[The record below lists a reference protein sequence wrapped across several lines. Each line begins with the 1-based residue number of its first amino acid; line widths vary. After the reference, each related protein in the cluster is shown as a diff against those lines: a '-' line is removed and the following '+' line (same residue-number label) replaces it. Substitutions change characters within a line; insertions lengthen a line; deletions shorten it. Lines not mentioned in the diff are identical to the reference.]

1 MRPKEVLEYVLSNEG
16 ISYSDLAKLMGI
28 PRAQPLYDIRDG
40 KIKNISENYANKI
53 LAVFPKYN
61 KGWLMSGEGEILKEA
76 AQPIQVPKASHDEV
90 HRVIY
95 YPNVDGSMGGV
106 FFTDNPDEAR
116 QDIIIPGFSDCQYA
130 INAYGDSMSPLIKSG
145 QIVLLSEWHERFIEW
160 GKIYLVI
167 TASGYRTIKRL
178 FPGKDEAH
186 ITCKSENAA
195 ESPAFEIDAS
205 DVVKVYL
212 VKGWICRDAI

>member
-1 MRPKEVLEYVLSNEG
+1 MDASDIINKVLEYSKLSASEFASKIG
-16 ISYSDLAKLMGI
+16 AKTSQAIYDLQKGRTKTISTAMAD
-28 PRAQPLYDIRDG
+28 
-40 KIKNISENYANKI
+40 KI
-53 LAVFPKYN
+53 LSCYPMVNRA
-61 KGWLMSGEGEILKEA
+61 WLLTGEGKMLKEA
-76 AQPIQVPKASHDEV
+76 AQPIQAPKDTHDEA

-186 ITCKSENAA
+186 ITCKSLYALH
-195 ESPAFEIDAS
+195 PYRGTAS
-205 DVVKVYL
+205 L
-212 VKGWICRDAI
+212 